1 MLRNIDGQQLDVA
14 RLGPLKPERIL
25 FEFDGPRTWL
35 ANDPEGELL
44 LLHQCGESPD
54 AAQFFVVPFSETLVH
69 ALEAGDIDLRD
80 ALDQPRLWIAE
91 FDRSGVRKLVRS
103 SFAKLPNDWIPESG
117 VMLFPELEPLLSIRS
132 LGRDVELGHAN
143 LGLLKTSLDNARSA
157 LKTLADYAVGVIKGP
172 GQPKTR
178 TRQYY
183 DLPARLLSDGVK
195 VCVYPRVDSQKKL
208 FDTDDVWQRMEELLN
223 RGLDQISNLGGKPS
237 DDSDHDL
244 QIAFTAID
252 YLAPPSWGAVE
263 KTEISGRLLSARSP
277 MLIDRSVRAVIR
289 QRLREPDVQTVEIIQ
304 SRGTI
309 NQLDMEEATCLLRD
323 DQGVTLHK
331 LSFEERLYEV
341 VKDAFDSGCDVR
353 ITARTISSASEVV
366 LLAVE
371 PSVSVVEL
379 LAVEFSS

>member
-14 RLGPLKPERIL
+14 RLGPLRPERIL

-35 ANDPEGELL
+35 ANDPDGELL

-143 LGLLKTSLDNARSA
+143 LGLLKTSLDNARCA
-157 LKTLADYAVGVIKGP
+157 LKTLADYAVGVTKGP
-172 GQPKTR
+172 GQPKTK

-183 DLPARLLSDGVK
+183 DLPARLLAGSVK
-195 VCVYPRVDSQKKL
+195 VCVFPRVDSQKKL
-208 FDTDDVWQRMEELLN
+208 FETDDVWQRMEELLD
-223 RGLDQISNLGGKPS
+223 RGLDQINSLSGKSADGS
-237 DDSDHDL
+237 DLDL
-244 QIAFTAID
+244 QIAFKAID

-263 KTEISGRLLSARSP
+263 KTEISGRLMSVRP
-277 MLIDRSVRAVIR
+277 PVLIDRPVRAAIR
-289 QRLREPDVQTVEIIQ
+289 QRLKKPDDKTPEIIEAH
-304 SRGTI
+304 GTI
-309 NQLDMEEATCLLRD
+309 SELDIQEATCMLRD

-331 LSFEERLYEV
+331 LSFDEKLYEE
-341 VKDAFDSGCDVR
+341 VKDALDSGRDVR
-353 ITARTISSASEVV
+353 IAARTTPSA
-366 LLAVE
+366 
-371 PSVSVVEL
+371 SVVEL
-379 LAVEFSS
+379 LAVEVLS